1 MKKIVLISCVKK
13 KMDRRTKAEE
23 MYISTL
29 FKNNLKYAKSLNPSN
44 IFILSAE
51 HGLLELNTEIDPY
64 DKTLNKMCINDIKKW
79 SELVSKKLQI
89 FADLNFD
96 EFIILAGIRYRKF
109 LIPSLKNVKI
119 PMVGLEFGKQLKW
132 LKEKNDN
139 K

>member
-79 SELVSKKLQI
+79 SELVLKKLQI